1 MGIRAGGGCR
11 GDDGFRGAEP
21 GIRSSESGHLLGN
34 VRGVRAGRAEGAGAL
49 TRIGRRRPEP
59 LASDAPQE
67 QPRPREKGPPVVDF
81 RFGPVELY
89 LVSLDGDRPAPAVI
103 AALTDLVAAGT
114 VNLLDFVVV
123 SKAEDGTVTAI
134 EIEEHADEYGAA
146 DLEFAALSVT
156 GQEDIDEF
164 AELIEPG
171 TSAAV
176 AALELAWAARLSSAV
191 QASSAF
197 PPRSS
202 TRSSTPSTTKD
213 SDMIRRVG
221 RPASSGSPPAP
232 PSSPARPAPSAA
244 GWPPASSAGRRRSTS
259 RSSTRPPSSRR
270 RSTPPHSR
278 PSRPSRRTQRR
289 PRRPLPLR
297 LRLAGGRRRGTA
309 ETGRAE
315 GCRCARRRGVRRREG
330 QAARLSP

>member
-1 MGIRAGGGCR
+1 M
-11 GDDGFRGAEP
+11 
-21 GIRSSESGHLLGN
+21 
-34 VRGVRAGRAEGAGAL
+34 
-49 TRIGRRRPEP
+49 
-59 LASDAPQE
+59 
-67 QPRPREKGPPVVDF
+67 VDF

-134 EIEEHADEYGAA
+134 EIEEHADEYGVA

-176 AALELAWAARLSSAV
+176 AALERAWAARLSSAV

-202 TRSSTPSTTKD
+202 TRSSTPSTTKE

-221 RPASSGSPPAP
+221 RPGLIGLAARTAVVAGTASAVSGGVAASQQRRAQAQAQAQAQYQAAQQQAQINAAAQQAVAAQQAYAAPPAP
-232 PSSPARPAPSAA
+232 PAPAAAPAG
-244 GWPPASSAGRRRSTS
+244 GWT
-259 RSSTRPPSSRR
+259 SSRNCR
-270 RSTPPHSR
+270 NW
-278 PSRPSRRTQRR
+278 
-289 PRRPLPLR
+289 PR
-297 LRLAGGRRRGTA
+297 
-309 ETGRAE
+309 
-315 GCRCARRRGVRRREG
+315 
-330 QAARLSP
+330 